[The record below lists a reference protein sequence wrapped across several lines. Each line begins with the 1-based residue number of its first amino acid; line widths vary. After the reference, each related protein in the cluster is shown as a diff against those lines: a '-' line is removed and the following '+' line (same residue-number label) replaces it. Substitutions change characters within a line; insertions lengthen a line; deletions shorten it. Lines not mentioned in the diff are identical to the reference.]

1 MKKIFLYI
9 LAGSLCFSAC
19 KKDDEVET
27 FVEPD
32 DIAVRNS
39 YDDQA
44 IQKFMDENYL
54 DSQGNIKAFS
64 STDTID
70 DNEKKLSELNPVKL
84 SSGVI
89 YIVRSGAQPADTTPP
104 STEVTLQTD
113 PTANNATQIRTM
125 MRANYYLAAE
135 SDGNVSFGSA
145 GTLLNTING
154 SGSPVT
160 DPMFYYVKNSI
171 LTNTNNSEAAKQRS
185 YYEIEGL
192 QEGLKYFKGYADKAD
207 GDAYNLQGII
217 IVPSRAAFARNTHYN
232 YTGYSLQNNCFV
244 FNFEIYKA
252 NVRPTDQQ

>member
-19 KKDDEVET
+19 KKDDDVET
-27 FVEPD
+27 FTEPE
-32 DIAVRNS
+32 DISVRNS

-54 DSQGNIKAFS
+54 DTQGNIKAFS

-70 DNEKKLSELNPVKL
+70 DHYKKLSELNPVKL
-84 SSGVI
+84 PSGVI
-89 YIVRSGAQPADTTPP
+89 YIVRDGAQPSPG
-104 STEVTLQTD
+104 VTLETNSSA
-113 PTANNATQIRTM
+113 TNATQIRTM
-125 MRANYYLAAE
+125 MRANYYLATDT
-135 SDGNVSFGSA
+135 DGKVSFASS

-171 LTNTNNSEAAKQRS
+171 VNNTNNSDAAKKRS

-192 QEGLKYFKGYADKAD
+192 QEGLKYFKGFDNIAD
-207 GDAYNLQGII
+207 GDPYNLQGVIL
-217 IVPSRAAFARNTHYN
+217 VPSRAAFARDPHFN

-244 FNFEIYKA
+244 FNFQIYNA
-252 NVRPTDQQ
+252 QTRPIGQQKNK

>member
-19 KKDDEVET
+19 KKDDDAET

-64 STDTID
+64 STDTTD

-89 YIVRSGAQPADTTPP
+89 YIIRTGAQPSAG
-104 STEVTLQTD
+104 VTLETN
-113 PTANNATQIRTM
+113 PTADNATQIRTM
-125 MRANYYLAAE
+125 MRANYYLATE

-160 DPMFYYVKNSI
+160 DPAFYYVKNNI
-171 LTNTNNSEAAKQRS
+171 LSSATTDAAKQRS

-192 QEGLKYFKGYADKAD
+192 QEGLKYFKGFENMSD
-207 GDAYNLQGII
+207 GDPYNLQGVI
-217 IVPSRAAFARNTHYN
+217 IVPSRAAFARDTHYN
-232 YTGYSLQNNCFV
+232 YTGYSLQNNCFI

-252 NVRPTDQQ
+252 NVRPEGDK

>member
-19 KKDDEVET
+19 KKDDDAET

-64 STDTID
+64 STDTTD

-89 YIVRSGAQPADTTPP
+89 YIIRTGAQPSAG
-104 STEVTLQTD
+104 VTLETN
-113 PTANNATQIRTM
+113 PTADNATQIRTM
-125 MRANYYLAAE
+125 MRANYYLATE

-160 DPMFYYVKNSI
+160 DPAFYYVKNNI
-171 LTNTNNSEAAKQRS
+171 LSSATTDAAKQRS

-192 QEGLKYFKGYADKAD
+192 QEGLKYFKGFENMLD
-207 GDAYNLQGII
+207 GDPYNLQGVI
-217 IVPSRAAFARNTHYN
+217 IVPSRAAFARDTHYN
-232 YTGYSLQNNCFV
+232 YTGYSLQNNCFI

-252 NVRPTDQQ
+252 NVRPEGDK